1 MCGGVYTC
9 VCVYLIPPKNALL
22 GWYGSLEYIHSKV
35 VEMLVVWELINVLS
49 VIQCRNE
56 QTCMLVYRRC
66 RGVRHP
72 GGRHPRGDLLRGS
85 YHHLITIRVY
95 GFIVPQIL
103 IPVAKL
109 RSILPPVCFLFY
121 RGGYLFIDQDLQHPT
136 PIPLWVPYNFLS
148 GDLSDCS
155 FLFCRKLWMMGTDI
169 PLDITSLQC
178 CCIYLHCGTSACHS

>member
-1 MCGGVYTC
+1 M
-9 VCVYLIPPKNALL
+9 CVYLIPPKNALL

-35 VEMLVVWELINVLS
+35 VEMIAVWELINVLS

-56 QTCMLVYRRC
+56 QTCMFVYRRC

-109 RSILPPVCFLFY
+109 RSMLPLLPGRVPIY
-121 RGGYLFIDQDLQHPT
+121 RSRFAASHTYPIVGTLHP
-136 PIPLWVPYNFLS
+136 LEVNLLS
-148 GDLSDCS
+148 GDLGDCS
-155 FLFCRKLWMMGTDI
+155 FLFRRKLWMMGTDI

-178 CCIYLHCGTSACHS
+178 CCIYLHCGASACHSWDN

>member
-1 MCGGVYTC
+1 M
-9 VCVYLIPPKNALL
+9 CVYLIPPKNALL
-22 GWYGSLEYIHSKV
+22 GWYGSKYIHSKV

-56 QTCMLVYRRC
+56 QTCMFVYRRC

-85 YHHLITIRVY
+85 YHHLITIKVY

-121 RGGYLFIDQDLQHPT
+121 RGGYLFIDQDLQHPNY
-136 PIPLWVPYNFLS
+136 PIVGTLHPLEVNLLS
-148 GDLSDCS
+148 GDLRYCS
-155 FLFCRKLWMMGTDI
+155 FLFRRKLWMMGTDI

-178 CCIYLHCGTSACHS
+178 CCIYLHCGTSACHSWDN